1 MALRA
6 ADDDQSNAPV
16 PGLSYFWQDAEKSPS
31 YDWDQWLQLF
41 EVAVLARHSI
51 SVSELTRNA
60 EQQPRAQALMGN
72 MEEAPAARKVIS
84 LLYISLGKTG
94 RKMLMDKFPQI
105 NILLIQLQQFLQFC
119 NECFQIRR
127 NRTMDRHTFLSR
139 KQKPSESLHQYW
151 NVLNGLAAK
160 CDFGNQTEGLVY
172 DVFVLNMANKQV
184 HEKLCTEP
192 KETPAEALQFAI
204 AFEDGL
210 KRQRT
215 YGYIGNETKIKEE
228 PVCTISGNRQNTKEC
243 WRCGAGNFTMDHLK
257 FCKGP
262 NATCNYCG
270 RKGHLEKVCNQKK
283 KDNLQ
288 QSGRFRASG
297 SSEQINRRV
306 RLVDQEEEDDDNF
319 LVLNID
325 GQSENIKP
333 YYMEGFI
340 NGNRFKTMIDSGSPV
355 TIFALDEIK
364 QIMQREKLQ
373 VRQMIKGERYVDF
386 NGKPLNLLGY
396 VFCELQVGDQY
407 IKKARILVTKSG
419 TKSIIGREW
428 LSTLKYT
435 IAPANKGECEVNSIE
450 KEEELSTETKQFC
463 NDFPQLFKRNG
474 KIKDHEIKIKLK
486 PDAKITQQK
495 GRRIP
500 IQLQNA
506 VDAEIKRLLKE
517 GHIEKINEIK
527 DDVFI
532 QPTVITVKKDRSV
545 KIALDARALNQAI
558 DKDKYQMPNLD
569 NLLDMVAE
577 KLDNEEGEAWY
588 SSVDMTY
595 AYGQIPLHLLSAKH
609 CNFQI
614 IGGESTG
621 TYRFVTGFYGLTVM
635 PTEFQKVMDLL
646 LAKFR
651 EVFVFIDDILI
662 VTKGNKA
669 EHLNKVREILKVL
682 DKAELQLKAGKC
694 KFAKQEIEWLGFNLT
709 NSGISP
715 INSKVQGITEKLRPT
730 NLKELRSF
738 LGAVNQFNR
747 FVPDLATICFPFRS
761 ILKKEANWEW
771 NEEHE
776 KAFKRVNKEV
786 RKVAE
791 LTHFKRNKELRIICD
806 ASKQG
811 LGAVLQQKEKEGWK
825 PISYAS
831 RFLTELEAKYSINE
845 LELLAVVWSVEHF
858 KNYVYGINFG
868 VVLDHKALQSVLKSN
883 KGNKTYSSRLTRWVN
898 RLLPFDF
905 NVVHE
910 PGRTLGL
917 ADYLSRHPSEYNGS
931 ILKAEELFNNWF
943 TINVVK
949 EIVPTLNRKSAKEN
963 EPIRS
968 EESFGRTK
976 LANKS
981 VLTIHQPTQSSVNC
995 EQINEKPINAEMAND
1010 LVNSKISQVYVKAN
1024 YENDKNIQKIIRLL
1038 KKKNSSV
1045 IARLPP
1051 PWREKFSSFSL
1062 DSQDLLYMDQRLVI
1076 PKDMRGNVLRAIH
1089 FGHTGRDAM
1098 LREASDVWWPRIHR
1112 EIIEKAKSCVECQ
1125 NAGKNLKCLKS
1136 QKDFGKLPEVN
1147 QPNDEISLDFAGPF
1161 QNARKQKKYLLVSV
1175 DNNSG
1180 WPDAM
1185 FLPNPTAE
1193 KVIEFLLEYLAKNG
1207 IPKRIRTDPGTVFT
1221 GDKFK
1226 AFCREKFIQHI
1237 VCPRRDHRGNGKVE
1251 RMIRTVNERLRTNRN
1266 IIVQKDTTG
1275 ISNILF
1281 ALRSEKGADNKSA
1294 FEKQMGRTPNTL
1306 KSAMIRKCIL
1316 EEDPKLQIEPEDF
1329 SEEADSTILVRERV
1343 RGTKL
1348 EGNFKKMKGKV
1359 TAESEHTITIQPKA
1373 GKTRCG

>member
-1 MALRA
+1 
-6 ADDDQSNAPV
+6 
-16 PGLSYFWQDAEKSPS
+16 
-31 YDWDQWLQLF
+31 
-41 EVAVLARHSI
+41 
-51 SVSELTRNA
+51 
-60 EQQPRAQALMGN
+60 
-72 MEEAPAARKVIS
+72 
-84 LLYISLGKTG
+84 
-94 RKMLMDKFPQI
+94 
-105 NILLIQLQQFLQFC
+105 
-119 NECFQIRR
+119 
-127 NRTMDRHTFLSR
+127 
-139 KQKPSESLHQYW
+139 
-151 NVLNGLAAK
+151 
-160 CDFGNQTEGLVY
+160 
-172 DVFVLNMANKQV
+172 
-184 HEKLCTEP
+184 
-192 KETPAEALQFAI
+192 
-204 AFEDGL
+204 
-210 KRQRT
+210 
-215 YGYIGNETKIKEE
+215 
-228 PVCTISGNRQNTKEC
+228 
-243 WRCGAGNFTMDHLK
+243 
-257 FCKGP
+257 
-262 NATCNYCG
+262 
-270 RKGHLEKVCNQKK
+270 
-283 KDNLQ
+283 
-288 QSGRFRASG
+288 
-297 SSEQINRRV
+297 
-306 RLVDQEEEDDDNF
+306 
-319 LVLNID
+319 
-325 GQSENIKP
+325 
-333 YYMEGFI
+333 MEGFI

-450 KEEELSTETKQFC
+450 KEELSTETKQFC
-463 NDFPQLFKRNG
+463 NEFPKLFKRNG

-527 DDVFI
+527 DDLFI

-595 AYGQIPLHLLSAKH
+595 AYGQIPLHFLTAKH

-635 PTEFQKVMDLL
+635 PTEFQKVMDLF

-694 KFAKQEIEWLGFNLT
+694 KFAKQEIEWLGFKLT

-776 KAFKRVNKEV
+776 KAFKRVNEEV

-868 VVLDHKALQSVLKSN
+868 VVSDHKALQSVLKSN
-883 KGNKTYSSRLTRWVN
+883 KGNKTYSSRLTRWVD

-949 EIVPTLNRKSAKEN
+949 EIVPTLNRKSAKN

-981 VLTIHQPTQSSVNC
+981 VLTIHQPTQSNVNC

-1076 PKDMRGNVLRAIH
+1076 PKDMRECFTRYP
-1089 FGHTGRDAM
+1089 FRPRRERRDATGSVRRM
-1098 LREASDVWWPRIHR
+1098 V
-1112 EIIEKAKSCVECQ
+1112 AK
-1125 NAGKNLKCLKS
+1125 
-1136 QKDFGKLPEVN
+1136 
-1147 QPNDEISLDFAGPF
+1147 
-1161 QNARKQKKYLLVSV
+1161 
-1175 DNNSG
+1175 
-1180 WPDAM
+1180 
-1185 FLPNPTAE
+1185 
-1193 KVIEFLLEYLAKNG
+1193 
-1207 IPKRIRTDPGTVFT
+1207 DP
-1221 GDKFK
+1221 
-1226 AFCREKFIQHI
+1226 
-1237 VCPRRDHRGNGKVE
+1237 
-1251 RMIRTVNERLRTNRN
+1251 
-1266 IIVQKDTTG
+1266 
-1275 ISNILF
+1275 
-1281 ALRSEKGADNKSA
+1281 
-1294 FEKQMGRTPNTL
+1294 
-1306 KSAMIRKCIL
+1306 
-1316 EEDPKLQIEPEDF
+1316 
-1329 SEEADSTILVRERV
+1329 
-1343 RGTKL
+1343 
-1348 EGNFKKMKGKV
+1348 
-1359 TAESEHTITIQPKA
+1359 
-1373 GKTRCG
+1373 